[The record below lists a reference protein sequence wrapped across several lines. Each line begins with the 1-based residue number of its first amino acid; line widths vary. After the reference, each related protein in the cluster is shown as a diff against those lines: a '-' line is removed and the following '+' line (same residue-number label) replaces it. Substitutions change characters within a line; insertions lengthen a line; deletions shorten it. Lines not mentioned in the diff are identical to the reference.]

1 MADADF
7 LLVDGHSMIF
17 AWEELRDRH
26 HRLQAN
32 ARDHLIR
39 LLTEYQDATGIKVV
53 LVFDGAG
60 QRAQEV
66 TEPGG
71 IQVFYAPSHGT
82 ADGVIERLVA
92 RYAGKVHLLVATD
105 DRQEQ
110 QTVHALGG
118 EFITAIEMAS
128 RLEAARRDL
137 QSRVAATQR
146 RGNRRPPT
154 RRR

>member
-17 AWEELRDRH
+17 AWEDLRLRH
-26 HRLQAN
+26 QRQQAN

-39 LLTEYQDATGIKVV
+39 LFTEYQDATGIKVV

-66 TEPGG
+66 SEPGG
-71 IQVFYAPSHGT
+71 IQVFYASAHGT

-92 RYAGKVHLLVATD
+92 RYAGKVQLLVATD

-110 QTVHALGG
+110 QTVHSLGG
-118 EFITAIEMAS
+118 EFITAMEMAN

-137 QSRVAATQR
+137 ESRVAATQR
-146 RGNRRPPT
+146 RGSRGQP